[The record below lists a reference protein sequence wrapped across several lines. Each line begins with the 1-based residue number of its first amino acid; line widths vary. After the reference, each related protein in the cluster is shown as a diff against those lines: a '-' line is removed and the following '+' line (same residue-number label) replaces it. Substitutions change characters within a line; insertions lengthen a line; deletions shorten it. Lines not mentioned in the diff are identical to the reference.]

1 VASSV
6 AMILAV
12 TGVERRTVDLR
23 VKIHG
28 IHGECHCPH
37 HGERDHLPMGAGL
50 VPHSSGQMIQSRPQ
64 QSHCSTLRKTVSDP
78 GLRRSPSEGLCV
90 RRPHPTGHATRT
102 GLFPPQVFVEDD
114 GHPEDEEPRTEMKT
128 QPRERGESPKQESTT
143 DTSTSVAPM
152 TSNDRSHLNLLPS
165 LLRIRRSLPDLLQP
179 HALPFP
185 PTVPPCTAGSPW
197 VGAPTGWDR
206 HRGAGHVLRRRQPAW
221 VGQWHLAFHPVIDDR
236 RDRGQVPDAAW

>member
-1 VASSV
+1 LS
-6 AMILAV
+6 
-12 TGVERRTVDLR
+12 
-23 VKIHG
+23 
-28 IHGECHCPH
+28 
-37 HGERDHLPMGAGL
+37 
-50 VPHSSGQMIQSRPQ
+50 PHSSGQMIQSRPQ

>member
-64 QSHCSTLRKTVSDP
+64 QSHCSTLRKTASDP
-78 GLRRSPSEGLCV
+78 GLRRSPSEGLCA

-102 GLFPPQVFVEDD
+102 GLFPPQAFVEDD
-114 GHPEDEEPRTEMKT
+114 DHPEDEEPRTEIKT
-128 QPRERGESPKQESTT
+128 QPRERGESPQQEKHRQ
-143 DTSTSVAPM
+143 TSTSVAPM

-179 HALPFP
+179 HAHHSPR
-185 PTVPPCTAGSPW
+185 TAPPCTAGSPW
-197 VGAPTGWDR
+197 VGAPTSWDR
-206 HRGAGHVLRRRQPAW
+206 HRG
-221 VGQWHLAFHPVIDDR
+221 
-236 RDRGQVPDAAW
+236 

>member
-1 VASSV
+1 
-6 AMILAV
+6 
-12 TGVERRTVDLR
+12 VERRTVDLR

-78 GLRRSPSEGLCV
+78 GLRRSLSEGLCV

-179 HALPFP
+179 HAPPFP
-185 PTVPPCTAGSPW
+185 PGPRRPARQGPRGWAHRQAGTGTGGRTRPAAVPTVLGWAVAPRVPPGHRRSPRPRAG
-197 VGAPTGWDR
+197 A
-206 HRGAGHVLRRRQPAW
+206 
-221 VGQWHLAFHPVIDDR
+221 
-236 RDRGQVPDAAW
+236 

>member
-1 VASSV
+1 VARSV

-78 GLRRSPSEGLCV
+78 GLRRSASEGLCV

-143 DTSTSVAPM
+143 DTSTSVATM

-179 HALPFP
+179 HAPPFP
-185 PTVPPCTAGSPW
+185 PGPRRPARQGPRGWAHRQAGTGTGGRTRPAAVPTVLGWAVAPRVPPGHRRSPRPRAG
-197 VGAPTGWDR
+197 A
-206 HRGAGHVLRRRQPAW
+206 
-221 VGQWHLAFHPVIDDR
+221 
-236 RDRGQVPDAAW
+236 

>member
-1 VASSV
+1 LS
-6 AMILAV
+6 
-12 TGVERRTVDLR
+12 
-23 VKIHG
+23 
-28 IHGECHCPH
+28 
-37 HGERDHLPMGAGL
+37 
-50 VPHSSGQMIQSRPQ
+50 PHSSGQMIQSRPQ

-128 QPRERGESPKQESTT
+128 QPRERGESPQQEKHRQ
-143 DTSTSVAPM
+143 TSTSVAPM

-179 HALPFP
+179 HAPPFP
-185 PTVPPCTAGSPW
+185 PPDRAALHGRVGGNGGAGGRTDRLGPAPGRTRPAAVPTGLGWAVAPRVPPGHRRSPRPRAG
-197 VGAPTGWDR
+197 A
-206 HRGAGHVLRRRQPAW
+206 
-221 VGQWHLAFHPVIDDR
+221 
-236 RDRGQVPDAAW
+236 

>member
-78 GLRRSPSEGLCV
+78 GLRRSASEGLCA

-206 HRGAGHVLRRRQPAW
+206 HRGAGHVPRRCQPAW
-221 VGQWHLAFHPVIDDR
+221 VGHWRLAFHPVIDDR
-236 RDRGQVPDAAW
+236 RGRGQVPDAAW